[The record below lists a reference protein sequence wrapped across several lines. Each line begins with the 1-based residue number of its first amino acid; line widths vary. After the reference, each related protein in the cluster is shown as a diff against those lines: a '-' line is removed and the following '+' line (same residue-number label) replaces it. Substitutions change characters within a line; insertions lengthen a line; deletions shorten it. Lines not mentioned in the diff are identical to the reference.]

1 MMTSTHL
8 TTETE
13 FIQSVVEEGVMSK
26 ELQEAIDWLT
36 KVVALG
42 FPITSPKHLPLIL
55 ETLQRNSD
63 ENR

>member
-1 MMTSTHL
+1 
-8 TTETE
+8 
-13 FIQSVVEEGVMSK
+13 MSK

-55 ETLQRNSD
+55 ETLQRNSY
-63 ENR
+63 ENPS